1 MYAAAVLVSLL
12 WVVPGIVGQTVR
24 IAGDSTMAKGGGGKG
39 TDGKPSYTN
48 TCSLTPPFNVL
59 RCRMGTILGTVPF
72 PSSSE

>member
-1 MYAAAVLVSLL
+1 MTSRGTHPESLNLFAVMFAAAVLVSLL

-48 TCSLTPPFNVL
+48 L
-59 RCRMGTILGTVPF
+59 
-72 PSSSE
+72 

>member
-39 TDGKPSYTN
+39 TDGKSNHIDLWFTD
-48 TCSLTPPFNVL
+48 VL
-59 RCRMGTILGTVPF
+59 IRRFAL
-72 PSSSE
+72 